1 MVLVE
6 LSIKGT
12 DICFQRR
19 KAIVHALT
27 VCRLPGYPMLYILK
41 QKRLLYGLY
50 ILFHGC
56 THMKDPHSGY
66 LDRFHTI

>member
-1 MVLVE
+1 MLVE

-19 KAIVHALT
+19 KAIVRPLT
-27 VCRLPGYPMLYILK
+27 VYCLPGYPMFYILK
-41 QKRLLYGLY
+41 QKRLLHGLY

-56 THMKDPHSGY
+56 THMKDPHGGY
-66 LDRFHTI
+66 LDRFFTI